1 MSFLLVVATISVVSS
16 LRVVVSSVAILI
28 SLRVMV
34 SAMTVM
40 ISFRVMISTVTTTM
54 TGPMPVMVPL
64 VVVVVVTMV
73 VVIKNRAQC
82 DKRDRRRNNAVI
94 MICTGWCARQGQS
107 DQTANR
113 HDSKL
118 VGLQLFH
125 FNLHF
130 ISTMAAM

>member
-1 MSFLLVVATISVVSS
+1 MVSLVSVLIMVVVA
-16 LRVVVSSVAILI
+16 
-28 SLRVMV
+28 MV
-34 SAMTVM
+34 
-40 ISFRVMISTVTTTM
+40 
-54 TGPMPVMVPL
+54 L
-64 VVVVVVTMV
+64 
-73 VVIKNRAQC
+73 VIKNRAQC
-82 DKRDRRRNNAVI
+82 DKCDCGRNNAVI